1 MRCTRLAA
9 RCAVFDGCLCA
20 ADHLLQIRDVLDMKK
35 NKWVPRRETFTAK
48 KLEEVH
54 AEAEAELGI
63 VSSKI
68 ASDLPALPGKCICC
82 EKPDGVMA

>member
-1 MRCTRLAA
+1 MGYISDT
-9 RCAVFDGCLCA
+9 DA
-20 ADHLLQIRDVLDMKK
+20 ADGPECCIQPLVELDVAYGRA
-35 NKWVPRRETFTAK
+35 P
-48 KLEEVH
+48 LEACVCVCLGGGGGH
-54 AEAEAELGI
+54 GEAEAELGI